1 MYSNKYDAITGRWTG
16 KKYTLLKRLG
26 TGGVGEIYL
35 VQDSQGKML
44 ALKLSEDIISITKEY
59 KFLCKFEAKSFVP
72 RVYDLDDY
80 TKGGKIYYYFT
91 MEFISGYN
99 LKAAI
104 KQNTMG
110 LKTKLELM
118 CVIIHI
124 IKQFNEAGYI
134 YTDLKHENIMVDGQ
148 NKLIKFVD
156 FGSLVQVGSSV
167 FEFTPMYDRLSWG
180 KGKRV
185 ADKSYQMFAIAMLF
199 ISLIL
204 NRSLDPNK
212 DKLETAL
219 NCLKSKKMPGSIF
232 EIIASCL
239 EGQVWDCDTL
249 YNEISCASE
258 GHCYP
263 DKLITELNILIAVLV
278 VLLTTTIFAFVH

>member
-1 MYSNKYDAITGRWTG
+1 
-16 KKYTLLKRLG
+16 
-26 TGGVGEIYL
+26 
-35 VQDSQGKML
+35 
-44 ALKLSEDIISITKEY
+44 
-59 KFLCKFEAKSFVP
+59 
-72 RVYDLDDY
+72 
-80 TKGGKIYYYFT
+80 
-91 MEFISGYN
+91 
-99 LKAAI
+99 
-104 KQNTMG
+104 
-110 LKTKLELM
+110 
-118 CVIIHI
+118 
-124 IKQFNEAGYI
+124 
-134 YTDLKHENIMVDGQ
+134 
-148 NKLIKFVD
+148 
-156 FGSLVQVGSSV
+156 
-167 FEFTPMYDRLSWG
+167 MYDRLSWG